1 VYYYDGAGN
10 LTKRVAATGAVTQYT
25 YDALDRVLTMTFPA
39 DSAENVAYTYDQS
52 GHGSGIGRL
61 TSVTDAAGTLS
72 RSYDQPH
79 GQHPTRGS
87 VFAEPL
93 AGGQAPDQYSL
104 WLEHVVSTDAPEDEC
119 YWLMWYHDGRPTIPM
134 SSILQRDDIAN
145 MQRLFASLIP

>member
-1 VYYYDGAGN
+1 M
-10 LTKRVAATGAVTQYT
+10 ATDHRMERNGHRIDYT
-25 YDALDRVLTMTFPA
+25 CQNRRF
-39 DSAENVAYTYDQS
+39 
-52 GHGSGIGRL
+52 R
-61 TSVTDAAGTLS
+61 TDTAKG
-72 RSYDQPH
+72 QPH

-145 MQRLFASLIP
+145 MQRLFASFIP